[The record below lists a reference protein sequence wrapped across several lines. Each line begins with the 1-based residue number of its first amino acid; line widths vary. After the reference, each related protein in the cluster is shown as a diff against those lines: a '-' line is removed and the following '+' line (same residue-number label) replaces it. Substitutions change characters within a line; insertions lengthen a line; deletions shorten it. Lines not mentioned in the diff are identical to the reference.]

1 MGRSACSRS
10 VEWAFAPPPSVPRYD
25 TVHMTSTG
33 RNVALLAA
41 CQAML
46 FSNSATLAS
55 INGLAGMSLATNPAL
70 GTLPVTTWVLGGAI
84 ATLPASLYMKKAGR
98 TQGLIAGAST
108 GIVAAL
114 VCALAIGL
122 HDFWLLCLGTLIFG
136 ASNATGQYYRF
147 AAADVSPPDYKAR
160 AISLV
165 LAGGLLGGI
174 IGPGTSRFLVDAFS
188 DRFLGA
194 YLVLIVFCVVSILL
208 LKATRIPDPTEEEKA
223 SGGRSLREIARQ
235 PKFIVAVL
243 SGAIGYGVMNL
254 LMTATPI
261 AMGLC
266 GHPFG
271 DAAFVVSS
279 HVIAMFAPSLIAGS
293 LIKRFGVFRIILV
306 GAVLNVACIAIALSG
321 TQVAHFWLSLVLLGV
336 GWNFMYIGGTTL
348 LTETYRPEEKA
359 KAQGTN
365 DMCIFAM
372 MVISSLT
379 SGMLV
384 TGAGWERVNLFAM
397 PLLAVVF
404 AATVWLAMRREPAAA

>member
-1 MGRSACSRS
+1 MN
-10 VEWAFAPPPSVPRYD
+10 
-25 TVHMTSTG
+25 STR

-46 FSNSATLAS
+46 FSSSATLAS
-55 INGLAGMSLATNPAL
+55 INGLAGMSLADNPAL

-84 ATLPASLYMKKAGR
+84 STLPASLYMKRVGR
-98 TQGLIAGAST
+98 TQGLIAGAGT

-114 VCALAIGL
+114 ICAFAIWT
-122 HDFWLLCLGTLIFG
+122 HNFWMLCLGTLVFG

-165 LAGGLLGGI
+165 LLGGLLGGI
-174 IGPGTSRFLVDAFS
+174 IGPGLSRFSVDALP

-194 YLVLIVFCVVSILL
+194 YLVPILYCLVSIGLL
-208 LKATRIPDPTEEEKA
+208 SATRIPNPTAVEQA
-223 SGGRSLREIARQ
+223 SGGRPLREIARQ
-235 PKFIVAVL
+235 PKFVVAVL
-243 SGAIGYGVMNL
+243 SGAVGYGVMNL

-261 AMGLC
+261 AMGIC

-279 HVIAMFAPSLIAGS
+279 HVIGMFAPSLVAGS
-293 LIKRFGVFRIILV
+293 LIKRFGVLNIILV
-306 GAVLNVACIAIALSG
+306 GAALNVACVAVALNG
-321 TQVAHFWLSLVLLGV
+321 VDVAHFWVALVLVGV

-359 KAQGTN
+359 KAQGAN
-365 DMCIFAM
+365 DMSIFVM

-379 SGMLV
+379 SGFLV
-384 TGAGWERVNLFAM
+384 SRAGWNTVNL
-397 PLLAVVF
+397 LALPVL
-404 AATVWLAMRREPAAA
+404 AAVAGAAVWLALRKAPAPA

>member
-1 MGRSACSRS
+1 MN
-10 VEWAFAPPPSVPRYD
+10 
-25 TVHMTSTG
+25 STR

-46 FSNSATLAS
+46 FSNSSTLAS
-55 INGLAGMSLATNPAL
+55 INGLAGMSLATNPAF

-84 ATLPASLYMKKAGR
+84 ATVPASLYMKRAGR
-98 TQGLIAGAST
+98 TQGLMAGAGT

-114 VCALAIGL
+114 ICALAIGL
-122 HDFWLLCLGTLIFG
+122 HNFWLLCLGTLVFG

-147 AAADVSPPDYKAR
+147 AAADVSPADFKAR

-165 LAGGLLGGI
+165 LAGGLVGGI
-174 IGPGTSRFLVDAFS
+174 LGPGLSRYSVGAFA

-194 YLVLIVFCVVSILL
+194 YLALILFCVVTIALL
-208 LKATRIPDPTEEEKA
+208 WFTRIPNPTPEEQA
-223 SGGRSLREIARQ
+223 SGGRSLKEIASQ
-235 PKFIVAVL
+235 PKFMVAVL

-261 AMGLC
+261 AMGMC

-279 HVIAMFAPSLIAGS
+279 HVIAMFAPSLFAGA
-293 LIKRFGVFRIILV
+293 LIKRFGVLNIILV
-306 GAVLNVACIAIALSG
+306 GAALNVACVVVALG
-321 TQVAHFWLSLVLLGV
+321 GVDVPHFWLSLVLLGV

-359 KAQGTN
+359 KAQGAN
-365 DMCIFAM
+365 DLCIFAM
-372 MVISSLT
+372 MVVSSLT
-379 SGMLV
+379 SGLLV
-384 TGAGWERVNLFAM
+384 SRAGWDKVNLLAL
-397 PLLAVVF
+397 PLLTIVAI
-404 AATVWLAMRREPAAA
+404 AAITLALRKERLV

>member
-1 MGRSACSRS
+1 
-10 VEWAFAPPPSVPRYD
+10 
-25 TVHMTSTG
+25 MTSTR

-46 FSNSATLAS
+46 FSSSSTLAS
-55 INGLAGMSLATNPAL
+55 INGLAGMALATNPAL

-84 ATLPASLYMKKAGR
+84 ATMPASLYMKRVGR
-98 TQGLIAGAST
+98 TLGLIAGAWT
-108 GIVAAL
+108 GIAAAL
-114 VCALAIGL
+114 ICALAVGL
-122 HDFWLLCLGTLIFG
+122 HNFWLLCFGTLVFG

-165 LAGGLLGGI
+165 LAGGLVGGI
-174 IGPGTSRFLVDAFS
+174 IGPGLSRFSVDAFA

-194 YLVLIVFCVVSILL
+194 YLVPILYCVVTIALL
-208 LKATRIPDPTEEEKA
+208 ARTRIPDPTAAEQA
-223 SGGRSLREIARQ
+223 SGGRSLREIAKQ
-235 PKFIVAVL
+235 PKFFVAVL
-243 SGAIGYGVMNL
+243 SGAVGYGVMNL

-271 DAAFVVSS
+271 DAAFVISS

-293 LIKRFGVFRIILV
+293 LIRRFGVLNIILT
-306 GAVLNVACIAIALSG
+306 GAVLNVACVAVALTG
-321 TQVAHFWLSLVLLGV
+321 IDVAHFWVSLVLLGV

-359 KAQGTN
+359 KAQGAN
-365 DMCIFAM
+365 DMCIFVM

-384 TGAGWERVNLFAM
+384 TGAGWNKVNLLAL
-397 PLLAVVF
+397 PLLAMVG
-404 AATVWLAMRREPAAA
+404 AAALWLALRRERVPA

>member
-1 MGRSACSRS
+1 MI
-10 VEWAFAPPPSVPRYD
+10 
-25 TVHMTSTG
+25 STR

-46 FSNSATLAS
+46 FSSSSTLAA
-55 INGLAGMSLATNPAL
+55 INGLAGMALATNPAL

-84 ATLPASLYMKKAGR
+84 ATLPASLYMKRVGR
-98 TQGLIAGAST
+98 TQGLMAGAWT
-108 GIVAAL
+108 GIAAAL
-114 VCALAIGL
+114 LCALAVGL
-122 HDFWLLCLGTLIFG
+122 HNFWLLCLGTLIFG

-165 LAGGLLGGI
+165 LAGGLVGGI
-174 IGPGTSRFLVDAFS
+174 IGPGMSRFSVDAFA

-194 YLVLIVFCVVSILL
+194 YLVPILYCVVSIALL
-208 LKATRIPDPTEEEKA
+208 SRTRIPDPTAAEQA
-223 SGGRSLREIARQ
+223 SGGRPLREIARQ
-235 PKFIVAVL
+235 PKFFVAVL
-243 SGAIGYGVMNL
+243 SGAVGYGVMNL

-271 DAAFVVSS
+271 DAAFVISS
-279 HVIAMFAPSLIAGS
+279 HVIAMFAPSLVAGS
-293 LIKRFGVFRIILV
+293 LIRRFGVLNIILA
-306 GAVLNVACIAIALSG
+306 GAALNVACVAVALTG
-321 TQVAHFWLSLVLLGV
+321 LDVAHFWISLVLLGV

-359 KAQGTN
+359 KAQGAN
-365 DMCIFAM
+365 DMCIFVM

-384 TGAGWERVNLFAM
+384 TTAGWNRVNLFAL
-397 PLLAVVF
+397 PLLAVVG
-404 AATVWLAMRREPAAA
+404 AAALWLAMRRERASA

>member
-1 MGRSACSRS
+1 MN
-10 VEWAFAPPPSVPRYD
+10 
-25 TVHMTSTG
+25 STR

-46 FSNSATLAS
+46 FSSSSTLAA
-55 INGLAGMSLATNPAL
+55 INGLAGMALATNPAL

-84 ATLPASLYMKKAGR
+84 ATLPASLYMKRVGR
-98 TQGLIAGAST
+98 TQGLMAGAWT
-108 GIVAAL
+108 GIAAAL
-114 VCALAIGL
+114 LCALAVGL
-122 HDFWLLCLGTLIFG
+122 HNFWLLCLGTLIFG

-165 LAGGLLGGI
+165 LAGGLVGGI
-174 IGPGTSRFLVDAFS
+174 IGPGMSRFSVDAFA

-194 YLVLIVFCVVSILL
+194 YLVPILYCVATIALL
-208 LKATRIPDPTEEEKA
+208 SRTRIPDPTAAEQA
-223 SGGRSLREIARQ
+223 SGGRPLREIARQ
-235 PKFIVAVL
+235 PKFFVAVL
-243 SGAIGYGVMNL
+243 SGAVGYGVMNL

-271 DAAFVVSS
+271 DAAFVISS
-279 HVIAMFAPSLIAGS
+279 HVIAMFAPSLVAGS
-293 LIKRFGVFRIILV
+293 LIKRFGVLNIILA
-306 GAVLNVACIAIALSG
+306 GAVLNVACVAVALTG
-321 TQVAHFWLSLVLLGV
+321 LDVAHFWIALVLLGV

-359 KAQGTN
+359 KAQGAN
-365 DMCIFAM
+365 DMCIFVM

-384 TGAGWERVNLFAM
+384 TTAGWNRVNLFAL
-397 PLLAVVF
+397 PLLAVVG
-404 AATVWLAMRREPAAA
+404 AAALWLAMRRERAPA

>member
-1 MGRSACSRS
+1 MRSSSRMFKS
-10 VEWAFAPPPSVPRYD
+10 PRPGIQRDY
-25 TVHMTSTG
+25 TVYMDSTR

-46 FSNSATLAS
+46 FSNSSTLAS

-84 ATLPASLYMKKAGR
+84 ATVPASLYMKRAGR
-98 TQGLIAGAST
+98 TQGLMAGAGT

-114 VCALAIGL
+114 ICALAIGL
-122 HDFWLLCLGTLIFG
+122 HNFWLLCLGTLVFG

-147 AAADVSPPDYKAR
+147 AAADVSPADFKAR

-165 LAGGLLGGI
+165 LAGGLVGGI
-174 IGPGTSRFLVDAFS
+174 LGPGLSRYSVGAFA

-194 YLVLIVFCVVSILL
+194 YLALILFCVVTIALL
-208 LKATRIPDPTEEEKA
+208 WFTRIPNPTLEEQA
-223 SGGRSLREIARQ
+223 SGGRSLKEIASQ
-235 PKFIVAVL
+235 PKFMVAVL

-261 AMGLC
+261 AMGMC

-279 HVIAMFAPSLIAGS
+279 HVIAMFAPSLFAGA
-293 LIKRFGVFRIILV
+293 LIKRFGVLNIILV
-306 GAVLNVACIAIALSG
+306 GAALNVACVVVALG
-321 TQVAHFWLSLVLLGV
+321 GIDVPHFWLSLVLLGI

-359 KAQGTN
+359 KAQGAN
-365 DMCIFAM
+365 DLCIFAM
-372 MVISSLT
+372 MVVSSLT
-379 SGMLV
+379 SGLLV
-384 TGAGWERVNLFAM
+384 SRAGWDKVNLLAL
-397 PLLAVVF
+397 PLLAIVAI
-404 AATVWLAMRREPAAA
+404 AAIALALALRKRSLV

>member
-1 MGRSACSRS
+1 MS
-10 VEWAFAPPPSVPRYD
+10 
-25 TVHMTSTG
+25 STR

-46 FSNSATLAS
+46 FSNSSTLAS
-55 INGLAGMSLATNPAL
+55 INGLAGMALTTNPAL

-84 ATLPASLYMKKAGR
+84 ATLPASLYMKRAGR
-98 TQGLIAGAST
+98 TQGLMAGAWT
-108 GIVAAL
+108 GIAAAMI
-114 VCALAIGL
+114 CALAVGL
-122 HDFWLLCLGTLIFG
+122 HNFWLLCLGTLIFG

-147 AAADVSPPDYKAR
+147 AAADVSPLDYKAR

-165 LAGGLLGGI
+165 LAGGLVGGI
-174 IGPGTSRFLVDAFS
+174 IGPGMSRLSVDAFA

-194 YLVLIVFCVVSILL
+194 YLVPVVYCLVTLVLL
-208 LKATRIPDPTEEEKA
+208 ARTRIPETSAAEQAK
-223 SGGRSLREIARQ
+223 GGRTLREIARQ
-235 PKFIVAVL
+235 PKFFVAVL
-243 SGAIGYGVMNL
+243 SGAVGYGVMNL

-271 DAAFVVSS
+271 DAAFVISS

-293 LIKRFGVFRIILV
+293 LIKRFGVLNIILT
-306 GAVLNVACIAIALSG
+306 GAVLNVICVAVALTG
-321 TQVAHFWLSLVLLGV
+321 IDVAHFWVSLVLLGV

-359 KAQGTN
+359 KAQGAN
-365 DMCIFAM
+365 DMCIFVM

-384 TGAGWERVNLFAM
+384 TTAGWDRVNLFAL
-397 PLLAVVF
+397 PLLAGVG
-404 AATVWLAMRREPAAA
+404 AATLWLAMRRERAAV

>member
-1 MGRSACSRS
+1 MN
-10 VEWAFAPPPSVPRYD
+10 
-25 TVHMTSTG
+25 STR

-46 FSNSATLAS
+46 FSSSATLAS
-55 INGLAGMSLATNPAL
+55 INGLAGMSLADNPAL

-84 ATLPASLYMKKAGR
+84 STLPASLYMKRVGR
-98 TQGLIAGAST
+98 TQGLIAGAGT

-114 VCALAIGL
+114 ICAFAIWT
-122 HDFWLLCLGTLIFG
+122 HNFWMLCLGTLVFG

-165 LAGGLLGGI
+165 LLGGLLGGI
-174 IGPGTSRFLVDAFS
+174 IGPGLSRFSVDALP

-194 YLVLIVFCVVSILL
+194 YLVPILYSLVSIGLL
-208 LKATRIPDPTEEEKA
+208 SATRIPNPTSEEQA
-223 SGGRSLREIARQ
+223 SGGRSLREIAKQ
-235 PKFIVAVL
+235 PKFVVAVL
-243 SGAIGYGVMNL
+243 SGAVGYGVMNL

-261 AMGLC
+261 AMGIC

-279 HVIAMFAPSLIAGS
+279 HVIGMFAPSLVAGS
-293 LIKRFGVFRIILV
+293 LIKRFGVLNIILV
-306 GAVLNVACIAIALSG
+306 GAALNVACVAVALNG
-321 TQVAHFWLSLVLLGV
+321 VDVAHFWVALVLVGV

-359 KAQGTN
+359 KAQGAN
-365 DMCIFAM
+365 DMSIFVM

-379 SGMLV
+379 SGFLV
-384 TGAGWERVNLFAM
+384 SRAGWNTVNL
-397 PLLAVVF
+397 LALPVL
-404 AATVWLAMRREPAAA
+404 AAVAGAAVWLALRKAPAPA

>member
-1 MGRSACSRS
+1 MN
-10 VEWAFAPPPSVPRYD
+10 
-25 TVHMTSTG
+25 STR

-46 FSNSATLAS
+46 FSSSATLAS
-55 INGLAGMSLATNPAL
+55 INGLAGMSLADNPAL

-84 ATLPASLYMKKAGR
+84 STLPASLYMKRVGR
-98 TQGLIAGAST
+98 TQGLIAGAGT

-114 VCALAIGL
+114 ICAFAIWT
-122 HDFWLLCLGTLIFG
+122 HNFWMLCLGTLVFG

-165 LAGGLLGGI
+165 LLGGLLGGI
-174 IGPGTSRFLVDAFS
+174 IGPGLSRFSVDALP

-194 YLVLIVFCVVSILL
+194 YLVPILYCLVSIGLL
-208 LKATRIPDPTEEEKA
+208 SATRIPNPTAEEQA
-223 SGGRSLREIARQ
+223 SGGRSLREIAKQ
-235 PKFIVAVL
+235 PKFVVAVL
-243 SGAIGYGVMNL
+243 SGAVGYGVMNL

-261 AMGLC
+261 AMGIC

-279 HVIAMFAPSLIAGS
+279 HVIGMFAPSLVAGS
-293 LIKRFGVFRIILV
+293 LIKRFGVLNIILV
-306 GAVLNVACIAIALSG
+306 GAALNVACVAVALNG
-321 TQVAHFWLSLVLLGV
+321 VDVAHFWVALVLVGV

-359 KAQGTN
+359 KAQGAN
-365 DMCIFAM
+365 DMSIFVM

-379 SGMLV
+379 SGFLV
-384 TGAGWERVNLFAM
+384 SRAGWNTVNL
-397 PLLAVVF
+397 LALPVL
-404 AATVWLAMRREPAAA
+404 AAVAGAAVWLALRKAPAPA

>member
-1 MGRSACSRS
+1 MN
-10 VEWAFAPPPSVPRYD
+10 
-25 TVHMTSTG
+25 STR

-46 FSNSATLAS
+46 FSSSATLAS
-55 INGLAGMSLATNPAL
+55 INGLAGMSLADNPAL

-84 ATLPASLYMKKAGR
+84 STLPASLYMKRVGR
-98 TQGLIAGAST
+98 TQGLIAGAGT

-114 VCALAIGL
+114 ICAFAIWT
-122 HDFWLLCLGTLIFG
+122 HNFWMLCLGTLVFG

-165 LAGGLLGGI
+165 LLGGLLGGI
-174 IGPGTSRFLVDAFS
+174 IGPGLSRFSVDALP

-194 YLVLIVFCVVSILL
+194 YLVPILYCLVSIGLL
-208 LKATRIPDPTEEEKA
+208 SATRIPNPTAEEQA
-223 SGGRSLREIARQ
+223 SGGRSLREIAKQ
-235 PKFIVAVL
+235 PKFVVAVL
-243 SGAIGYGVMNL
+243 SGAVGYGVMNL

-261 AMGLC
+261 AMGIC

-279 HVIAMFAPSLIAGS
+279 HVIGMFAPSLIAGS
-293 LIKRFGVFRIILV
+293 LIKRFGVLNIILV
-306 GAVLNVACIAIALSG
+306 GAALNVACVAVALNG
-321 TQVAHFWLSLVLLGV
+321 VDVAHFWVALVLVGV

-359 KAQGTN
+359 KAQGAN
-365 DMCIFAM
+365 DMSIFVM

-379 SGMLV
+379 SGFLV
-384 TGAGWERVNLFAM
+384 SRAGWNTVNL
-397 PLLAVVF
+397 LALPVL
-404 AATVWLAMRREPAAA
+404 AAVAGAAVWLALRKAAAPA

>member
-1 MGRSACSRS
+1 MRSSSRM
-10 VEWAFAPPPSVPRYD
+10 FTAPKLGILRDY
-25 TVHMTSTG
+25 TVYMNSTR

-46 FSNSATLAS
+46 FSNSSTLAS

-84 ATLPASLYMKKAGR
+84 ATVPASLYMKRAGR
-98 TQGLIAGAST
+98 TRGLMAGAGT

-114 VCALAIGL
+114 ICALAIGL
-122 HDFWLLCLGTLIFG
+122 HNFWLLCLGTLVFG

-147 AAADVSPPDYKAR
+147 AAADVSPADFKAR

-165 LAGGLLGGI
+165 LAGGLVGGI
-174 IGPGTSRFLVDAFS
+174 LGPGLSRYSVGAFA

-194 YLVLIVFCVVSILL
+194 YLALILFCVVTIALL
-208 LKATRIPDPTEEEKA
+208 WFTRIPDPTPEEQA
-223 SGGRSLREIARQ
+223 SGGRSLKEIASQ
-235 PKFIVAVL
+235 PKFVVAVL

-261 AMGLC
+261 AMGMC

-279 HVIAMFAPSLIAGS
+279 HVIAMFAPSLFAGA
-293 LIKRFGVFRIILV
+293 LIKRFGVLNIILV
-306 GAVLNVACIAIALSG
+306 GAALNVACVVVALG
-321 TQVAHFWLSLVLLGV
+321 GVDVPHFWLSLVLLGI

-359 KAQGTN
+359 KAQGAN
-365 DMCIFAM
+365 DLCIFAM
-372 MVISSLT
+372 MVVSSLT
-379 SGMLV
+379 SGLLV
-384 TGAGWERVNLFAM
+384 SRAGWDKVNLLAL
-397 PLLAVVF
+397 PLLAIVAI
-404 AATVWLAMRREPAAA
+404 AAIALALRKERLV

>member
-1 MGRSACSRS
+1 
-10 VEWAFAPPPSVPRYD
+10 
-25 TVHMTSTG
+25 MTSTG

-46 FSNSATLAS
+46 FSNSSTLAS
-55 INGLAGMSLATNPAL
+55 INGLAGMALTTNPAL

-84 ATLPASLYMKKAGR
+84 ATLPASLYMKRVGR
-98 TQGLIAGAST
+98 TQGLIVGAGT
-108 GIVAAL
+108 GILAAL

-122 HDFWLLCLGTLIFG
+122 QDFWLLCLGTLIFG

-147 AAADVSPPDYKAR
+147 AAADVSPYDYKAR

-165 LAGGLLGGI
+165 LAGGLVGGI
-174 IGPGTSRFLVDAFS
+174 IGPGMSRFSVDAFA

-194 YLVLIVFCVVSILL
+194 YLLLIVFSLVTIGLL
-208 LKATRIPDPTEEEKA
+208 SATRIPNPTAEEKA
-223 SGGRSLREIARQ
+223 SGGRPLREIAMQ
-235 PKFIVAVL
+235 PKYIVAVL
-243 SGAIGYGVMNL
+243 AGAVGYGVMNL

-271 DAAFVVSS
+271 DAAFVISS
-279 HVIAMFAPSLIAGS
+279 HVIAMFAPSLITGS
-293 LIKRFGVFRIILV
+293 LIKRFGVLNIILV
-306 GAVLNVACIAIALSG
+306 GAMLNVACIAVALSG
-321 TQVAHFWLSLVLLGV
+321 VAVAHFWLSLVLLGV

-348 LTETYRPEEKA
+348 LTETYRPEERA

-365 DMCIFAM
+365 EMCIFVM

-384 TGAGWERVNLFAM
+384 TGAGWERVNLFAV
-397 PLLAVVF
+397 PLLVVVV
-404 AATVWLAMRREPAAA
+404 AATIWLAMRRDRVPA

>member
-1 MGRSACSRS
+1 MN
-10 VEWAFAPPPSVPRYD
+10 
-25 TVHMTSTG
+25 STR

-46 FSNSATLAS
+46 FSSSATLAS
-55 INGLAGMSLATNPAL
+55 INGLAGMSLADNPAL

-84 ATLPASLYMKKAGR
+84 STLPASLYMKRVGR
-98 TQGLIAGAST
+98 TQGLIAGAGT

-114 VCALAIGL
+114 ICAFAIWT
-122 HDFWLLCLGTLIFG
+122 HNFWMLCLGTLVFG

-165 LAGGLLGGI
+165 LLGGLLGGI
-174 IGPGTSRFLVDAFS
+174 IGPGLSRFSVDALP

-194 YLVLIVFCVVSILL
+194 YLVPILYCLVSIGLL
-208 LKATRIPDPTEEEKA
+208 SATRIPNPTAEEQA
-223 SGGRSLREIARQ
+223 SGGRPLREIARQ
-235 PKFIVAVL
+235 PKFVVAVL
-243 SGAIGYGVMNL
+243 SGAVGYGVMNL

-261 AMGLC
+261 AMGIC

-279 HVIAMFAPSLIAGS
+279 HVIGMFAPSLIAGS
-293 LIKRFGVFRIILV
+293 LIKRFGVLNIILV
-306 GAVLNVACIAIALSG
+306 GAALNVACVAVALNG
-321 TQVAHFWLSLVLLGV
+321 VDVAHFWVALVLVGV

-359 KAQGTN
+359 KAQGAN
-365 DMCIFAM
+365 DMSIFVM

-379 SGMLV
+379 SGFLV
-384 TGAGWERVNLFAM
+384 SRAGWNTVNL
-397 PLLAVVF
+397 LALPVL
-404 AATVWLAMRREPAAA
+404 AAVAVAAVWLALRKTPAPA

>member
-1 MGRSACSRS
+1 MRFSSRMFTS
-10 VEWAFAPPPSVPRYD
+10 PMLGILRDY
-25 TVHMTSTG
+25 TVQMNSTR

-46 FSNSATLAS
+46 FSNSSTLAS

-84 ATLPASLYMKKAGR
+84 ATVPASLYMKRAGR
-98 TQGLIAGAST
+98 TQGLMAGAGT

-114 VCALAIGL
+114 ICALAIGL
-122 HDFWLLCLGTLIFG
+122 HNFWLLCLGTLVFG

-147 AAADVSPPDYKAR
+147 AAADVSPADFKAR

-165 LAGGLLGGI
+165 LAGGLVGGI
-174 IGPGTSRFLVDAFS
+174 LGPGLSRYSVGAFA

-194 YLVLIVFCVVSILL
+194 YLALILFCVVTIALL
-208 LKATRIPDPTEEEKA
+208 WFTRIPNPTAEEQA
-223 SGGRSLREIARQ
+223 SGGRSLKEIASQ
-235 PKFIVAVL
+235 PKFMVAVL

-261 AMGLC
+261 AMGIC

-279 HVIAMFAPSLIAGS
+279 HVIAMFAPSLFAGA
-293 LIKRFGVFRIILV
+293 LIKRFGVLNIILV
-306 GAVLNVACIAIALSG
+306 GAALNVACVVVALG
-321 TQVAHFWLSLVLLGV
+321 GVDVPHFWLSLVLLGV

-359 KAQGTN
+359 KAQGAN
-365 DMCIFAM
+365 DLCIFAM
-372 MVISSLT
+372 MVVSSLT
-379 SGMLV
+379 SGLLV
-384 TGAGWERVNLFAM
+384 SRAGWDKVNLLAL
-397 PLLAVVF
+397 PLLAIVAI
-404 AATVWLAMRREPAAA
+404 AAIALALRKERLV

>member
-1 MGRSACSRS
+1 MN
-10 VEWAFAPPPSVPRYD
+10 
-25 TVHMTSTG
+25 STR

-46 FSNSATLAS
+46 FSNSSTLAS
-55 INGLAGMSLATNPAL
+55 INGLAGMALATNPAL

-84 ATLPASLYMKKAGR
+84 ATLPASLYMKRAGR
-98 TQGLIAGAST
+98 TQGLMAGAWT
-108 GIVAAL
+108 GIAAAM
-114 VCALAIGL
+114 VCALAVGL
-122 HDFWLLCLGTLIFG
+122 HNFWLLCLGTLIFG

-165 LAGGLLGGI
+165 LAGGLVGGI
-174 IGPGTSRFLVDAFS
+174 IGPGMSRFSVDAFA

-194 YLVLIVFCVVSILL
+194 YLVPILYCIVTLALL
-208 LKATRIPDPTEEEKA
+208 ARTRIPDPTAAEQA
-223 SGGRSLREIARQ
+223 MGGRSLREIARQ
-235 PKFIVAVL
+235 PKFFVAVL
-243 SGAIGYGVMNL
+243 SGAVGYGVMNL

-271 DAAFVVSS
+271 DAAFVISS
-279 HVIAMFAPSLIAGS
+279 HVIAMFAPSLVAGS
-293 LIKRFGVFRIILV
+293 LIKRFGVLNIILT
-306 GAVLNVACIAIALSG
+306 GAVLNVVCVAVALSG
-321 TQVAHFWLSLVLLGV
+321 IDVAHFWISLVLLGV

-359 KAQGTN
+359 KAQGAN
-365 DMCIFAM
+365 DMCIFVM

-384 TGAGWERVNLFAM
+384 TTAGWDRVNLFAL
-397 PLLAVVF
+397 PLLAGVGV
-404 AATVWLAMRREPAAA
+404 AALWLAMRRERVPA

>member
-1 MGRSACSRS
+1 MI
-10 VEWAFAPPPSVPRYD
+10 
-25 TVHMTSTG
+25 STR

-46 FSNSATLAS
+46 FSSSSTLAA
-55 INGLAGMSLATNPAL
+55 INGLAGMALATNPAL

-84 ATLPASLYMKKAGR
+84 ATLPASLYMKRVGR
-98 TQGLIAGAST
+98 TQGLMAGAWT
-108 GIVAAL
+108 GIAAAL
-114 VCALAIGL
+114 LCALAVGL
-122 HDFWLLCLGTLIFG
+122 HNFWLLCLGTLIFG

-165 LAGGLLGGI
+165 LAGGLVGGI
-174 IGPGTSRFLVDAFS
+174 IGPGMSRFSVDAFA

-194 YLVLIVFCVVSILL
+194 YLVPILYCVVSIALL
-208 LKATRIPDPTEEEKA
+208 SRTRIPDPTAAEQA
-223 SGGRSLREIARQ
+223 SGGRPLREIARQ
-235 PKFIVAVL
+235 PKFFVAVL
-243 SGAIGYGVMNL
+243 SGAVGYGVMNL

-271 DAAFVVSS
+271 DAAFVISS
-279 HVIAMFAPSLIAGS
+279 HVIAMFAPSLVAGS
-293 LIKRFGVFRIILV
+293 LIRRFGVLNIILA
-306 GAVLNVACIAIALSG
+306 GAALNVACVAVALTG
-321 TQVAHFWLSLVLLGV
+321 LDVAHFWISLVLLGV

-359 KAQGTN
+359 KAQGAN
-365 DMCIFAM
+365 DMCIFVM

-384 TGAGWERVNLFAM
+384 TTAGWNRVNLFAL
-397 PLLAVVF
+397 PLLAVVG
-404 AATVWLAMRREPAAA
+404 AAALWLAMRGERAPA

>member
-1 MGRSACSRS
+1 MN
-10 VEWAFAPPPSVPRYD
+10 
-25 TVHMTSTG
+25 STR

-46 FSNSATLAS
+46 FSNSSTLAS

-84 ATLPASLYMKKAGR
+84 ATVPASLYMKRAGR
-98 TQGLIAGAST
+98 TSGLMAGAGT

-114 VCALAIGL
+114 ICALAIGL
-122 HDFWLLCLGTLIFG
+122 HDFWLLCLGTFVFG

-147 AAADVSPPDYKAR
+147 AAADVSPSDFKSR

-165 LAGGLLGGI
+165 LAGGLVGGI
-174 IGPGTSRFLVDAFS
+174 LGPGLSRYSVDVFA

-194 YLVLIVFCVVSILL
+194 YLALILFCVVTMFLL
-208 LKATRIPDPTEEEKA
+208 SATRIPNPTAAEQAK
-223 SGGRSLREIARQ
+223 GGRSLLEIAAQ
-235 PKFIVAVL
+235 PKFLVAVL
-243 SGAIGYGVMNL
+243 SGSIGYGVMNL

-261 AMGLC
+261 AMGMC

-279 HVIAMFAPSLIAGS
+279 HVIAMFAPSLIAGA
-293 LIKRFGVFRIILV
+293 LIKRFGVLNIILA
-306 GAVLNVACIAIALSG
+306 GAALNVASVAVALG
-321 TQVAHFWLSLVLLGV
+321 GVAVAHFWSSLVLLGV

-348 LTETYRPEEKA
+348 LTDTYRPEEKA
-359 KAQGTN
+359 KAQGAN
-365 DMCIFAM
+365 DLCIFAM

-379 SGMLV
+379 SGLLV
-384 TGAGWERVNLFAM
+384 SRAGWDKVNLIAL
-397 PLLAVVF
+397 PLLAIVGIATLML
-404 AATVWLAMRREPAAA
+404 AARKERTA

>member
-1 MGRSACSRS
+1 MN
-10 VEWAFAPPPSVPRYD
+10 
-25 TVHMTSTG
+25 STG

-46 FSNSATLAS
+46 FSNSSTLAS

-84 ATLPASLYMKKAGR
+84 ATLPASLYMKRAGR
-98 TQGLIAGAST
+98 TQGLMAGAGI

-114 VCALAIGL
+114 ICALAMGL
-122 HDFWLLCLGTLIFG
+122 HNFWLLCFGTLVFG

-147 AAADVSPPDYKAR
+147 AAADVSRADYKSR

-165 LAGGLLGGI
+165 LAGGLAGGI
-174 IGPGTSRFLVDAFS
+174 IGPGLSRFSVDAFAQ
-188 DRFLGA
+188 RFLGA
-194 YLVLIVFCVVSILL
+194 YLALILFCVVTIALL
-208 LKATRIPDPTEEEKA
+208 SATRIPHPTPAEQA
-223 SGGRSLREIARQ
+223 SGGRSLREIAGQ
-235 PKFIVAVL
+235 PKFLVAVL
-243 SGAIGYGVMNL
+243 SGSISYGVMNL

-261 AMGLC
+261 AMDMC

-279 HVIAMFAPSLIAGS
+279 HVVAMFAPSLFAGA
-293 LIKRFGVFRIILV
+293 LIKRFGVLNIILAGV
-306 GAVLNVACIAIALSG
+306 ALNVACVAVALSG
-321 TQVAHFWLSLVLLGV
+321 ADVANFWWSLVLLGV

-359 KAQGTN
+359 KAQGAN
-365 DMCIFAM
+365 DLCIFSM

-379 SGMLV
+379 SGLLV
-384 TGAGWERVNLFAM
+384 SRAGWDKINLLAI
-397 PLLAVVF
+397 PLLAVVAI
-404 AATVWLAMRREPAAA
+404 AAVWLATRKERTA

>member
-1 MGRSACSRS
+1 MN
-10 VEWAFAPPPSVPRYD
+10 
-25 TVHMTSTG
+25 STR

-46 FSNSATLAS
+46 FSSSATLAS
-55 INGLAGMSLATNPAL
+55 INGLAGMSLADNPAL

-84 ATLPASLYMKKAGR
+84 STLPASLYMKRVGR
-98 TQGLIAGAST
+98 TQGLIAGAGT

-114 VCALAIGL
+114 ICAFAIWT
-122 HDFWLLCLGTLIFG
+122 HNFWMLCLGTLVFG

-165 LAGGLLGGI
+165 LLGGLLGGI
-174 IGPGTSRFLVDAFS
+174 IGPGLSRFSVDALP

-194 YLVLIVFCVVSILL
+194 YLVPILYCLVSIGLL
-208 LKATRIPDPTEEEKA
+208 SATRIPNPTAEEQA
-223 SGGRSLREIARQ
+223 SGGRSLREIAKQ
-235 PKFIVAVL
+235 PKFVVAVL
-243 SGAIGYGVMNL
+243 SGAVGYGVMNL

-261 AMGLC
+261 AMGIC

-279 HVIAMFAPSLIAGS
+279 HVIGMFAPSLVAGS
-293 LIKRFGVFRIILV
+293 LIKRFGVLNIILV
-306 GAVLNVACIAIALSG
+306 GAALNVACVAVALNG
-321 TQVAHFWLSLVLLGV
+321 VDVAHFWVALVLVGV

-359 KAQGTN
+359 KAQGAN
-365 DMCIFAM
+365 DMSIFVM

-379 SGMLV
+379 SGFLV
-384 TGAGWERVNLFAM
+384 SRAGWNTVNL
-397 PLLAVVF
+397 LALPVL
-404 AATVWLAMRREPAAA
+404 AAVAVAAVWLALRKAPAPA

>member
-1 MGRSACSRS
+1 MGSLVRM
-10 VEWAFAPPPSVPRYD
+10 APRHYGCTTRKH
-25 TVHMTSTG
+25 TVYMNSTR

-46 FSNSATLAS
+46 FSSSATLAS
-55 INGLAGMSLATNPAL
+55 INGLAGMSLADNPAL

-84 ATLPASLYMKKAGR
+84 STLPASLYMKRVGR
-98 TQGLIAGAST
+98 TQGLIAGAGT

-114 VCALAIGL
+114 ICAFAIWT
-122 HDFWLLCLGTLIFG
+122 HNFWMLCLGTLVFG

-165 LAGGLLGGI
+165 LLGGLLGGI
-174 IGPGTSRFLVDAFS
+174 IGPGLSRFSVDALP

-194 YLVLIVFCVVSILL
+194 YLVPILYSLVSIGLL
-208 LKATRIPDPTEEEKA
+208 SATRIPNPTAEEQA
-223 SGGRSLREIARQ
+223 SGGRSLREIAKQ
-235 PKFIVAVL
+235 PKFVVAVL
-243 SGAIGYGVMNL
+243 SGAVGYGVMNL

-261 AMGLC
+261 AMGIC

-279 HVIAMFAPSLIAGS
+279 HVIGMFAPSLIAGS
-293 LIKRFGVFRIILV
+293 LIKRFGVLNIILA
-306 GAVLNVACIAIALSG
+306 GAALNVACVAVALNG
-321 TQVAHFWLSLVLLGV
+321 VDVAHFWVALVLVGV

-359 KAQGTN
+359 KAQGAN
-365 DMCIFAM
+365 DMSIFVM

-379 SGMLV
+379 SGFLV
-384 TGAGWERVNLFAM
+384 SRAGWNTVNL
-397 PLLAVVF
+397 LALPVL
-404 AATVWLAMRREPAAA
+404 AAVAGAAVWLALRKAPAPA

>member
-1 MGRSACSRS
+1 
-10 VEWAFAPPPSVPRYD
+10 
-25 TVHMTSTG
+25 MTSIG

-46 FSNSATLAS
+46 FSNSSTLAS
-55 INGLAGMSLATNPAL
+55 INGLAGMALTTNPAL

-84 ATLPASLYMKKAGR
+84 ATLPASLYMKRVGR
-98 TQGLIAGAST
+98 TQGLIAGAGT
-108 GIVAAL
+108 GILAAL

-122 HDFWLLCLGTLIFG
+122 QDFWLLCLGTLIFG

-147 AAADVSPPDYKAR
+147 AAADVSPYDYKAR

-165 LAGGLLGGI
+165 LAGGLVGGI
-174 IGPGTSRFLVDAFS
+174 IGPGMSRFSVDAFA

-194 YLVLIVFCVVSILL
+194 YLLLIVFSLVTIGLL
-208 LKATRIPDPTEEEKA
+208 SATRIPNPTAEEKA
-223 SGGRSLREIARQ
+223 SGGRPLREIAMQ
-235 PKFIVAVL
+235 PKYIVAVL
-243 SGAIGYGVMNL
+243 AGAVGYGVMNL

-271 DAAFVVSS
+271 DAAFVISS
-279 HVIAMFAPSLIAGS
+279 HVIAMFAPSLITGS
-293 LIKRFGVFRIILV
+293 LIKRFGVLNIILV
-306 GAVLNVACIAIALSG
+306 GAMLNVACIAVALSG
-321 TQVAHFWLSLVLLGV
+321 VAVAHFWLSLVLLGV

-348 LTETYRPEEKA
+348 LTETYRPEERA

-365 DMCIFAM
+365 EMCIFVM

-384 TGAGWERVNLFAM
+384 TGAGWERVNLFAV
-397 PLLAVVF
+397 PLLVVVV
-404 AATVWLAMRREPAAA
+404 AATLWLAMRRDRTPA

>member
-1 MGRSACSRS
+1 M
-10 VEWAFAPPPSVPRYD
+10 APWHYGCTTWKH
-25 TVHMTSTG
+25 TVYMNSTR

-46 FSNSATLAS
+46 FSSSATLAS
-55 INGLAGMSLATNPAL
+55 INGLAGMSLADNPAL

-84 ATLPASLYMKKAGR
+84 STLPASLYMKRVGR
-98 TQGLIAGAST
+98 TQGLIAGAGT

-114 VCALAIGL
+114 ICAFAIWT
-122 HDFWLLCLGTLIFG
+122 HNFWMLCLGTLVFG

-165 LAGGLLGGI
+165 LLGGLLGGI
-174 IGPGTSRFLVDAFS
+174 IGPGLSRFSVDALP

-194 YLVLIVFCVVSILL
+194 YLVPILYCLVSIGLL
-208 LKATRIPDPTEEEKA
+208 SATRIPNPTAEEQA
-223 SGGRSLREIARQ
+223 SGGRSLREIAKQ
-235 PKFIVAVL
+235 PKFVVAVL
-243 SGAIGYGVMNL
+243 SGAVGYGVMNL

-261 AMGLC
+261 AMGIC

-279 HVIAMFAPSLIAGS
+279 HVIGMFAPSLVAGS
-293 LIKRFGVFRIILV
+293 LIKRFGVLNIILV
-306 GAVLNVACIAIALSG
+306 GAALNVACVAVALNG
-321 TQVAHFWLSLVLLGV
+321 VDVAHFWVALVLVGV

-359 KAQGTN
+359 KAQGAN
-365 DMCIFAM
+365 DMSIFVM

-379 SGMLV
+379 SGFLV
-384 TGAGWERVNLFAM
+384 SRAGWNTVNM
-397 PLLAVVF
+397 LALPVL
-404 AATVWLAMRREPAAA
+404 AAVAVAAVWLALRKTPAPA

>member
-1 MGRSACSRS
+1 
-10 VEWAFAPPPSVPRYD
+10 
-25 TVHMTSTG
+25 MTSTR

-46 FSNSATLAS
+46 FSNSSTLAS
-55 INGLAGMSLATNPAL
+55 INGLAGMALATNPAL

-84 ATLPASLYMKKAGR
+84 ATLPASLYMKRAGR
-98 TQGLIAGAST
+98 TQGLMAGAWT
-108 GIVAAL
+108 GIAAAM
-114 VCALAIGL
+114 VCALAMGL
-122 HDFWLLCLGTLIFG
+122 HNFWLLCLGTLIFG

-165 LAGGLLGGI
+165 LAGGLVGGI
-174 IGPGTSRFLVDAFS
+174 IGPGMSRFSVDAFA

-194 YLVLIVFCVVSILL
+194 YLVPILYCIVTLALL
-208 LKATRIPDPTEEEKA
+208 ARTRIPDPTAAEQA
-223 SGGRSLREIARQ
+223 SGGRTLREIARQ
-235 PKFIVAVL
+235 PKFFVAVL
-243 SGAIGYGVMNL
+243 SGAVGYGVMNL

-271 DAAFVVSS
+271 DAAFVISS
-279 HVIAMFAPSLIAGS
+279 HVIAMFAPSLVAGS
-293 LIKRFGVFRIILV
+293 LIKRFGVLNIILT
-306 GAVLNVACIAIALSG
+306 GAVLNVACVAVALTG
-321 TQVAHFWLSLVLLGV
+321 IDVAHFWISLVLLGV

-359 KAQGTN
+359 KAQGAN
-365 DMCIFAM
+365 DMCIFVM

-384 TGAGWERVNLFAM
+384 TTAGWDRVNLFAL
-397 PLLAVVF
+397 PLLAGVG
-404 AATVWLAMRREPAAA
+404 AAALWLAMRRERVPA

>member
-1 MGRSACSRS
+1 
-10 VEWAFAPPPSVPRYD
+10 
-25 TVHMTSTG
+25 MTSTG

-46 FSNSATLAS
+46 FSNSSTLAS
-55 INGLAGMSLATNPAL
+55 INGLAGMALTTNPAL
-70 GTLPVTTWVLGGAI
+70 GTLPVTTGVLGGAI
-84 ATLPASLYMKKAGR
+84 ATLPASLYMKRVGR
-98 TQGLIAGAST
+98 TQGLIVGAGT
-108 GIVAAL
+108 GILAAL

-122 HDFWLLCLGTLIFG
+122 QDFWLLCLGTLIFG

-147 AAADVSPPDYKAR
+147 AAADVSPYDYKAR

-165 LAGGLLGGI
+165 LAGGLVGGI
-174 IGPGTSRFLVDAFS
+174 IGPGMSRFSVDAFA

-194 YLVLIVFCVVSILL
+194 YLLLIVFSLVTIGLL
-208 LKATRIPDPTEEEKA
+208 SATRIPNPSAEEKA
-223 SGGRSLREIARQ
+223 SGGRPLREIAMQ
-235 PKFIVAVL
+235 PKYIVAVL
-243 SGAIGYGVMNL
+243 AGAVGYGVMNL

-271 DAAFVVSS
+271 DAAFVISS

-293 LIKRFGVFRIILV
+293 LIKRFGVLNIILV
-306 GAVLNVACIAIALSG
+306 GAMLNVACIAVALSG
-321 TQVAHFWLSLVLLGV
+321 VAVAHFWLSLVLLGV

-348 LTETYRPEEKA
+348 LTETYRPEERA

-365 DMCIFAM
+365 EMCIFVM

-384 TGAGWERVNLFAM
+384 TGAGWERVNLFAV
-397 PLLAVVF
+397 PLLVVVV
-404 AATVWLAMRREPAAA
+404 AATIWLAMRRDRTPA

>member
-1 MGRSACSRS
+1 
-10 VEWAFAPPPSVPRYD
+10 
-25 TVHMTSTG
+25 MTSIG

-46 FSNSATLAS
+46 FSNSSTLAS
-55 INGLAGMSLATNPAL
+55 INGLAGMALATNPAL

-84 ATLPASLYMKKAGR
+84 ATLPASLYMKRVGR
-98 TQGLIAGAST
+98 TQGLIAGAAT

-122 HDFWLLCLGTLIFG
+122 GDFWLLCLGTLIFG

-147 AAADVSPPDYKAR
+147 AAADVSPYDYKAR

-165 LAGGLLGGI
+165 LAGGLVGGI
-174 IGPGTSRFLVDAFS
+174 IGPGMSRFSVDAFS
-188 DRFLGA
+188 DRYLGA
-194 YLVLIVFCVVSILL
+194 YLLLIVFSLVTIALL
-208 LKATRIPDPTEEEKA
+208 SATRIPNPTAAENS
-223 SGGRSLREIARQ
+223 SGGRPLREIVSQ
-235 PKFIVAVL
+235 PKYIVAVL
-243 SGAIGYGVMNL
+243 AGAVGYGVMNL

-271 DAAFVVSS
+271 DAAFVISS

-293 LIKRFGVFRIILV
+293 LIKRFGVLNIILV
-306 GAVLNVACIAIALSG
+306 GAMLNVACIAVALSG
-321 TQVAHFWLSLVLLGV
+321 VAVAHFWLSLVLLGV

-365 DMCIFAM
+365 DLCIFVM

-384 TGAGWERVNLFAM
+384 TGAGWDRVNLFAV
-397 PLLAVVF
+397 PLLVVVV
-404 AATVWLAMRREPAAA
+404 AATIWLAMRRDRVPS

>member
-1 MGRSACSRS
+1 MN
-10 VEWAFAPPPSVPRYD
+10 
-25 TVHMTSTG
+25 STR

-46 FSNSATLAS
+46 FSNSSTLAS

-84 ATLPASLYMKKAGR
+84 STLPASLYMKRAGR
-98 TQGLIAGAST
+98 TQGLIAGAGT
-108 GIVAAL
+108 GIAAAL
-114 VCALAIGL
+114 ICAIAIWA
-122 HDFWLLCLGTLIFG
+122 HNFWLLCLGTLVFG

-147 AAADVSPPDYKAR
+147 AAADVSPADFKAR

-165 LAGGLLGGI
+165 LAGGLVGGI
-174 IGPGTSRFLVDAFS
+174 IGPGLSRYSVDAFP

-194 YLVLIVFCVVSILL
+194 YLVPILYCLVSIALL
-208 LKATRIPDPTEEEKA
+208 SATRIPNPTAAEQA
-223 SGGRSLREIARQ
+223 SGGRSLAEIAMQ
-235 PKFIVAVL
+235 PKFAVAVL
-243 SGAIGYGVMNL
+243 SGAVGYGVMNL

-279 HVIAMFAPSLIAGS
+279 HVIAMFAPSLFAGS
-293 LIKRFGVFRIILV
+293 LIRRFGVLNVILA
-306 GAVLNVACIAIALSG
+306 GAALNVACVVVALNG
-321 TQVAHFWLSLVLLGV
+321 VDVAHFWLALVLVGV

-359 KAQGTN
+359 KAQGAN
-365 DMCIFAM
+365 DMCIFVV

-379 SGMLV
+379 SGFLV
-384 TGAGWERVNLFAM
+384 SRSGWDTVNLLAL
-397 PLLAVVF
+397 PLLAGVAV
-404 AATVWLAMRREPAAA
+404 AAVWLALRKGGVPA

>member
-1 MGRSACSRS
+1 M
-10 VEWAFAPPPSVPRYD
+10 APWHYGCTTWKH
-25 TVHMTSTG
+25 TVYMNSTR

-46 FSNSATLAS
+46 FSSSATLAS
-55 INGLAGMSLATNPAL
+55 INGLAGMSLADNPAL

-84 ATLPASLYMKKAGR
+84 STLPASLYMKRVGR
-98 TQGLIAGAST
+98 TQGLIAGAGT

-114 VCALAIGL
+114 ICAFAIWT
-122 HDFWLLCLGTLIFG
+122 HNFWMLCLGTLVFG

-165 LAGGLLGGI
+165 LLGGLLGGI
-174 IGPGTSRFLVDAFS
+174 IGPGLSRFSVDALP

-194 YLVLIVFCVVSILL
+194 YLVPILYCLVSIGLL
-208 LKATRIPDPTEEEKA
+208 SATRIPNPTAEEQA
-223 SGGRSLREIARQ
+223 SGGRSLREIAKQ
-235 PKFIVAVL
+235 PKFVVAVL
-243 SGAIGYGVMNL
+243 SGAVGYGVMNL

-261 AMGLC
+261 AMGIC

-279 HVIAMFAPSLIAGS
+279 HVIGMFAPSLVAGS
-293 LIKRFGVFRIILV
+293 LIKRFGVLNIILV
-306 GAVLNVACIAIALSG
+306 GAALNVACVAVALNG
-321 TQVAHFWLSLVLLGV
+321 VDVAHFWVALVLVGV

-359 KAQGTN
+359 KAQGAN
-365 DMCIFAM
+365 DMSIFVM

-379 SGMLV
+379 SGFLV
-384 TGAGWERVNLFAM
+384 SRAGWNTVNL
-397 PLLAVVF
+397 LALPVL
-404 AATVWLAMRREPAAA
+404 AAVAVAAVWLALRKAPAPA